1 MADNEVSSQNSQK
14 SSQFSQS
21 DLPELL
27 NQYYKRLF
35 PYKYFV
41 QWLSYGGVPKTY
53 FVNREFSFTLKD
65 DVYLRYQSFS
75 DQQELEKE
83 ILKRNPYKIDIG
95 AVFTHKASL
104 SLYFIYPKDH
114 KMIKPGAFQ
123 AEEKELVFDIDMT
136 DYDEV
141 RTCCKGADIC
151 KKCWLFMVVAMKIV
165 DSTLERDF
173 GFQHRLWVYSG
184 RRGVHCWVCDEK
196 ARKLSQNARSAV
208 AEYLSVIKGGENQI
222 KKVNLRRPYHPY
234 IRNSLRILRE
244 HFVDLVIDK
253 QDVLSSKER
262 WDGVLALV
270 PDSVR
275 NELNSS
281 WSKTKRS
288 SRNRWEELD
297 DWLKGSQKTETKDEI
312 MFQYCFPRLD
322 VNVTKG
328 LNHLLKSP
336 FCVHP
341 KTGRVCVPIS
351 MRDVDTFDPFT
362 VPTISQLCDEIDEH
376 EKNSSDMI
384 EEEKKKMPA
393 YMKTSLKKPIGI
405 FVQFLKGLESE
416 NDNRRKSFRDAEGK

>member
-1 MADNEVSSQNSQK
+1 MADIEAPSQNRQK

-53 FVNREFSFTLKD
+53 FVHREFSFTLKD
-65 DVYLRYQSFS
+65 DVYLRYQSFA

-95 AVFTHKASL
+95 AVFTHK
-104 SLYFIYPKDH
+104 PKDH
-114 KMIKPGAFQ
+114 KMVKPGAFQ

-151 KKCWLFMVVAMKIV
+151 KKCWLFMVIAMKIV
-165 DSTLERDF
+165 DSALERDF

-184 RRGVHCWVCDEK
+184 RRGVHCWVCDAS
-196 ARKLSQNARSAV
+196 ARELSQSARSAV

-222 KKVNLRRPYHPY
+222 KKVNLRSPYHPY
-234 IRNSLRILRE
+234 ISNSLKILRV
-244 HFVDLVIDK
+244 HFEDLVIEK
-253 QDVLSSKER
+253 QDILSCKER
-262 WDGVLALV
+262 WDGMLALV
-270 PDSVR
+270 PEHLR

-281 WSKTKRS
+281 WSKTKKT
-288 SRNRWEELD
+288 SRQRWDELEAKLD
-297 DWLKGSQKTETKDEI
+297 NSQKPETKNEI

-351 MRDVDTFDPFT
+351 MKDVDTFDPFT

-384 EEEKKKMPA
+384 EEEKKKIPA
-393 YMKTSLKKPIGI
+393 YRKTSLVKPIGV
-405 FVQFLKGLESE
+405 FLQFLKGLEGE
-416 NDNRRKSFRDAEGK
+416 NDNRRKSLRDAEEKKGEW

>member
-1 MADNEVSSQNSQK
+1 
-14 SSQFSQS
+14 
-21 DLPELL
+21 
-27 NQYYKRLF
+27 
-35 PYKYFV
+35 
-41 QWLSYGGVPKTY
+41 VPKTY
-53 FVNREFSFTLKD
+53 FVHREFSFTLKD
-65 DVYLRYQSFS
+65 DVYLRYQSFA
-75 DQQELEKE
+75 DQQDLEKE

-95 AVFTHKASL
+95 AVFTHK
-104 SLYFIYPKDH
+104 PKDH
-114 KMIKPGAFQ
+114 KMVKPGAFQ

-165 DSTLERDF
+165 DSALERDF

-184 RRGVHCWVCDEK
+184 RRGVHCWVCDAS
-196 ARKLSQNARSAV
+196 ARELSQSARSAV

-222 KKVNLRRPYHPY
+222 KKVNLRSPYHPY
-234 IRNSLRILRE
+234 ISNSLKILRA
-244 HFVDLVIDK
+244 HFEDLVIEK
-253 QDVLSSKER
+253 QDILSCKER

-270 PDSVR
+270 PEHLR

-281 WSKTKRS
+281 WSKTKKT
-288 SRNRWEELD
+288 SRQRWDELEAKLD
-297 DWLKGSQKTETKDEI
+297 NSQKPETKDEI

-351 MRDVDTFDPFT
+351 MNDVETFDPFT

-384 EEEKKKMPA
+384 EEEKKKIPA
-393 YMKTSLKKPIGI
+393 YRKTSLVKPIGV
-405 FVQFLKGLESE
+405 FLQFLKGLEGE
-416 NDNRRKSFRDAEGK
+416 NDNRRKSFRDAEEKKGEW

>member
-1 MADNEVSSQNSQK
+1 MADTEVSSQNSQK
-14 SSQFSQS
+14 PSQFSQS

-95 AVFTHKASL
+95 AVFTHK
-104 SLYFIYPKDH
+104 PKDH

-184 RRGVHCWVCDEK
+184 RRGVHCWVCDEE

-297 DWLKGSQKTETKDEI
+297 EKLKGSQKPETKDEI
-312 MFQYCFPRLD
+312 MFQYSFPRLD

-393 YMKTSLKKPIGI
+393 FMKTSLKKPIGI

-416 NDNRRKSFRDAEGK
+416 NDSRRKSFRDAEERKGEW

>member
-1 MADNEVSSQNSQK
+1 MADTEGSSQNSQS

-21 DLPELL
+21 ELPELL

-53 FVNREFSFTLKD
+53 FVHREFSFTLKD
-65 DVYLRYQSFS
+65 DVYLRYQSFA

-95 AVFTHKASL
+95 AVFTHK
-104 SLYFIYPKDH
+104 PKDH

-141 RTCCKGADIC
+141 RTCCKGAEIC

-165 DSTLERDF
+165 DSALKKDF
-173 GFQHRLWVYSG
+173 GFKHRLWVYSG
-184 RRGVHCWVCDEK
+184 RRGIHCWVCDES

-208 AEYLSVIKGGENQI
+208 AEYLSVIKGGENQV
-222 KKVNLRRPYHPY
+222 KKVNLHKPYHPF
-234 IRNSLRILRE
+234 ISHSLTILE
-244 HFVDLVIDK
+244 DHFVDLVIEK
-253 QDVLSSKER
+253 QDILSCKER

-270 PDSVR
+270 PESIR
-275 NELNSS
+275 NKLNMS
-281 WSKTKRS
+281 WSKSKKTS
-288 SRNRWEELD
+288 IQRWDELENELD
-297 DWLKGSQKTETKDEI
+297 HKPEIKDEI
-312 MFQYCFPRLD
+312 IFQYCFPRLD

-351 MRDVDTFDPFT
+351 FTDVDTFDPFT
-362 VPTISQLCDEIDEH
+362 VPTISQLCDEIDQH
-376 EKNSSDMI
+376 EKNTQDMI
-384 EEEKKKMPA
+384 EEEKKKIPA
-393 YMKTSLKKPIGI
+393 YKKTSLEKPIHV
-405 FVQFLKGLESE
+405 FAQFLKELESE
-416 NDNRRKSFRDAEGK
+416 NSKRRKSFIDAQGKNGDW

>member
-1 MADNEVSSQNSQK
+1 MADTEGKSSQNSQT

-27 NQYYKRLF
+27 HQYYKRLF

-53 FVNREFSFTLKD
+53 FVHREFSFTLKD
-65 DVYLRYQSFS
+65 DVYVRYQSFA

-95 AVFTHKASL
+95 AVFTHK
-104 SLYFIYPKDH
+104 PKDH

-141 RTCCKGADIC
+141 RTCCKGTDIC

-165 DSTLERDF
+165 DSALKRDF

-184 RRGVHCWVCDEK
+184 RRGVHCWVCDAS

-222 KKVNLRRPYHPY
+222 KKVNLRTPYHPY
-234 IRNSLRILRE
+234 IRHSSEILIS
-244 HFVDLVIDK
+244 HFVDLVIEK
-253 QDVLSSKER
+253 QDMLSCKER
-262 WDGVLALV
+262 WDGILALV
-270 PDSVR
+270 PESIR
-275 NELNSS
+275 TELNAS
-281 WSKTKRS
+281 WSKSKKTSVQRWDELEVRLDNLNRS
-288 SRNRWEELD
+288 
-297 DWLKGSQKTETKDEI
+297 QVKDEI
-312 MFQYCFPRLD
+312 IFQYCFPRLD

-351 MRDVDTFDPFT
+351 MADVDSFDPFT
-362 VPTISQLCDEIDEH
+362 VPTISQLCDEIDQN
-376 EKNSSDMI
+376 EKNSQDMI
-384 EEEKKKMPA
+384 EEVKKKIPA
-393 YMKTSLKKPIGI
+393 YKRTSLEKPIGV
-405 FVQFLKGLESE
+405 FVKFLKELEHE
-416 NDNRRKSFRDAEGK
+416 NDERRKILREAEEKKGEW